1 MSRQVEGILIDTY
14 TAGSSKSLFKKAQ
27 LRAVNVLYYPRS
39 YGIVMS
45 GDMAGVAGEARDYI
59 AANQQQLFDLI
70 NSNTERLEVK

>member
-45 GDMAGVAGEARDYI
+45 GDMAGV
-59 AANQQQLFDLI
+59 
-70 NSNTERLEVK
+70 V